1 MPTKRPDE
9 LPEFPEDQDLSFEDI
24 FMVENNSNN
33 SLRKLYKSEL
43 RKVMKDGLRMDP
55 QRMGENAILGMQS
68 KFDWLISQM
77 EKIIDSPLF
86 ELEPYSEYNSP
97 SKEQEAP
104 YISPTPTPTPT
115 PTPSVTPTAT
125 PQVTPSS
132 TPVPPGQPRPS
143 PTPTPTPTQTPKAKQ
158 IEVQVTLAG
167 NRPQIVDL
175 PASYLPQNYGYLNWT
190 IKNGSATQNIFSGF
204 SGFRPDSFI
213 SSGAE
218 EKLSALNKVSNTQLS
233 IETVLLSEP
242 DELIADEGYVL
253 SNQGMIDG
261 STLIFTILLF

>member
-9 LPEFPEDQDLSFEDI
+9 LPDFPEDQDLSFEDI
-24 FMVENNSNN
+24 LMVEKNPNN
-33 SLRKLYKSEL
+33 SLRKLYKSKL
-43 RKVMKDGLRMDP
+43 RKLIKDGLRMDP
-55 QRMGENAILGMQS
+55 ERMGTNAILGMQS

-104 YISPTPTPTPT
+104 YISPTPTPTP
-115 PTPSVTPTAT
+115 SITPTAT

-132 TPVPPGQPRPS
+132 TPIPPGQPRPS

-158 IEVQVTLAG
+158 IELQVSITG

-175 PASYLPQNYGYLNWT
+175 PASYLPQNYGYSNWA
-190 IKNGSATQNIFSGF
+190 IKNGSATQNIFSSF
-204 SGFRPDSFI
+204 SGFRPDSFV

-218 EKLSALNKVSNTQLS
+218 EKLSALNKVSETQLS

-242 DELIADEGYVL
+242 DELIGDEGYIL
-253 SNQGMIDG
+253 SSQGMIDG

>member
-9 LPEFPEDQDLSFEDI
+9 LPDFPEDQDLSFEDI
-24 FMVENNSNN
+24 LMVEKNPNN
-33 SLRKLYKSEL
+33 SLRKLYKSKL
-43 RKVMKDGLRMDP
+43 RKLIKDGLRMDP
-55 QRMGENAILGMQS
+55 ERMGTNAILGMQS

-104 YISPTPTPTPT
+104 YISPTPTPTP
-115 PTPSVTPTAT
+115 SITPTAT

-132 TPVPPGQPRPS
+132 TPIPPGQPRPS
-143 PTPTPTPTQTPKAKQ
+143 PTPTPTPTQTPKANQ
-158 IEVQVTLAG
+158 IEVQVSLTG

-175 PASYLPQNYGYLNWT
+175 PASYLPQNYGYSNWT
-190 IKNGSATQNIFSGF
+190 IKNGSTSQNVFSGF
-204 SGFRPDSFI
+204 SGFRPDSFV

-242 DELIADEGYVL
+242 DELIGDEGYIL
-253 SNQGMIDG
+253 SSQGMIDG